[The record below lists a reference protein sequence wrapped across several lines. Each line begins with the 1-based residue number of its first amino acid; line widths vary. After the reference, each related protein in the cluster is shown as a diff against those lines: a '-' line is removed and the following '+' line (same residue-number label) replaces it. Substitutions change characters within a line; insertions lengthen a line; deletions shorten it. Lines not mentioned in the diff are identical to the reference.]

1 MNLTTPSPDCPAIAG
16 TMPPAGARL
25 HLLDAAGTLGRT
37 LARDVS
43 GLSWPTIEALQEL
56 QHRFRQLVELECSPA
71 PAGGAIAR
79 AERDCI
85 EVTTQLLALVHDPTE
100 GLASLPQDARDAAA
114 VLTAQLKRAGLLEAN
129 QHTTRR
135 TS

>member
-25 HLLDAAGTLGRT
+25 HMLEAAGNLGRT

-43 GLSWPTIEALQEL
+43 GLSWQTIEALQEL
-56 QHRFRQLVELECSPA
+56 QRQFHQLTELECSAA
-71 PAGGAIAR
+71 PQAGAIAR
-79 AERDCI
+79 AERECI
-85 EVTTQLLALVHDPTE
+85 KVAAQLLALVQDP
-100 GLASLPQDARDAAA
+100 ASLPQDVRDAAA
-114 VLTAQLKRAGLLEAN
+114 MLEAQLRRAGLLEAN